1 MAKITKVQLNDTI
14 NVHRL
19 RFNQLIDSIGDLA
32 LLDANFIST
41 DVVGAINELNGRV
54 PLNPFDSAEAIAL
67 IDSDHVQLRQDYA
80 YSSLTGTPNVLDS
93 ADVLSIIPNVL
104 DSADVSSIIT
114 ADTTESSN
122 SLTGTTPSIDVQAYE
137 LYYHTSTD
145 NTQYTFTNAPSS
157 GTVQSFILNI
167 TAGGTHTFQYPAE
180 VVWANGS
187 QPSAPDSGETDV
199 LVFMTYDSGA
209 TYYGFQAGDN
219 MS

>member
-14 NVHRL
+14 NVHRV

-32 LLDANFIST
+32 LLDANFIAT
-41 DVVGAINELNGRV
+41 DVVGAINELNDRV

-93 ADVLSIIPNVL
+93 ADV
-104 DSADVSSIIT
+104 SSIIT

-122 SLTGTTPSIDVQAYE
+122 SLTGTTPSIDVQAHE
-137 LYYHTSTD
+137 LYYHTSSG
-145 NTQYTFTNAPSS
+145 NTTYTFTNPPSS
-157 GTVQSFILNI
+157 GTVESFILNL
-167 TAGGTHTFQYPAE
+167 TAGGTHTFAYPAE

-187 QPSAPDSGETDV
+187 VPSAPDSGETDV